1 MQAAPCWRVL
11 RAPRFSQ
18 RFCGEMLAAGAA
30 QGMNEAAKSMRYLGV
45 LSGVSYVSGIDYFKT
60 INQRVGSLI
69 RREECERM
77 PKNARLA
84 MACVDCDTYVDL
96 LEKGDTAG
104 CSRYLMEDGVD
115 RLVAAGAEVLVIASN
130 TAHLVCDEVAV
141 KHPQLQVLHI
151 ADTTAAAIKAAGFTR
166 VGLLGTKPTMEDGSW
181 LKARLAAHGIE
192 VVVPEGEAELRR
204 CYDIICQELSLDLF
218 TEESRAFMVG
228 LARALVAERG
238 AQGVVLGCTEIELLV
253 SAADAP
259 GVVLFASAALHMEAA
274 AKVQVGLLGAAEL
287 APPAGRD
294 TTGV

>member
-1 MQAAPCWRVL
+1 
-11 RAPRFSQ
+11 
-18 RFCGEMLAAGAA
+18 MLAEGAA
-30 QGMNEAAKSMRYLGV
+30 QWMNEAAKSMRYLGV

-141 KHPQLQVLHI
+141 KHRSEE
-151 ADTTAAAIKAAGFTR
+151 R
-166 VGLLGTKPTMEDGSW
+166 V
-181 LKARLAAHGIE
+181 
-192 VVVPEGEAELRR
+192 
-204 CYDIICQELSLDLF
+204 
-218 TEESRAFMVG
+218 
-228 LARALVAERG
+228 
-238 AQGVVLGCTEIELLV
+238 
-253 SAADAP
+253 
-259 GVVLFASAALHMEAA
+259 
-274 AKVQVGLLGAAEL
+274 
-287 APPAGRD
+287 
-294 TTGV
+294 